1 MLHSLRQTPTS
12 LDLMPIASAK
22 SPAEMWRV
30 IYEGLQPAPERQFTN
45 GADFAAWLKSLSH
58 RSGKKDL
65 VLIFDEGDALA
76 ELPEE
81 LRSEF
86 LSVLRSQKTNR
97 AMGPADPS
105 EAPVKVRVALLR
117 A

>member
-1 MLHSLRQTPTS
+1 MLPVLYITDTTLAS
-12 LDLMPIASAK
+12 LDLMPVGLAQS
-22 SPAEMWRV
+22 SPEMWRA
-30 IYEGLQPAPERQFTN
+30 ISEGLQPAPERQLTN
-45 GADFAAWLKSLSH
+45 GADFAAWLKSLSR

-76 ELPEE
+76 ELSEE

-105 EAPVKVRVALLR
+105 EAPVKV
-117 A
+117 